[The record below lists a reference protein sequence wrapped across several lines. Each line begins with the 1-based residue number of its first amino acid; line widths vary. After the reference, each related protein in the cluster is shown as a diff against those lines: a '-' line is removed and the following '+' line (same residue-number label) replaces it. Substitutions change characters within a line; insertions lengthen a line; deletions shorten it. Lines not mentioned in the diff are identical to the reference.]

1 MLYSPKVSPFLDLD
15 LSMFIF
21 LTMRFLTPI
30 LTLAAVAHSHYNFPS
45 MNGGTAWP
53 NVRQWTD
60 YYAYTPDTNVSS
72 LDIRCNVNGTVAF
85 AASILSVAAGSN
97 LTWTASPD
105 IYHPGPL
112 MAYMAKV
119 PTGKTAANWDGS
131 GTVWFKIYE
140 DHPTV
145 GSSALIWPSMSKNS
159 ISSLHNPS
167 NVTTGATSVSFKIPA
182 GGPIRELS
190 LPYRAY
196 RLTRCLKRWW
206 CTVLSFLWSVGSYRG
221 RVWNSKSNGSVSGCV
236 HGDRS
241 GNSVR
246 HLLSYCE

>member
-1 MLYSPKVSPFLDLD
+1 
-15 LSMFIF
+15 
-21 LTMRFLTPI
+21 MRFLTPI

-60 YYAYTPDTNVSS
+60 YYAFTPDTNVSS
-72 LDIRCNVNGTVAF
+72 LDIRCNVNGAVAF

-145 GSSALIWPSMSKNS
+145 GSSALIWPSMS
-159 ISSLHNPS
+159 
-167 NVTTGATSVSFKIPA
+167 ATSVSFKIPA

-190 LPYRAY
+190 LPVGGAQFYLSCGQLAVTGGGSGTPSPTVAFLGAY
-196 RLTRCLKRWW
+196 TATDLGILFDIYYPIPTNYQPPGPA
-206 CTVLSFLWSVGSYRG
+206 V
-221 RVWNSKSNGSVSGCV
+221 
-236 HGDRS
+236 
-241 GNSVR
+241 
-246 HLLSYCE
+246 